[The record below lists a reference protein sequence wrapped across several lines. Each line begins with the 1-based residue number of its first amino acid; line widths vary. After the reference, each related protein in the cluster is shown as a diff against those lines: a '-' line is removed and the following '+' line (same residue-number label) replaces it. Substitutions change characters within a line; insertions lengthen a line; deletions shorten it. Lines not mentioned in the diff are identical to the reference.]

1 MTENDADRQLAEL
14 RVENERLRGLLRQ
27 RGIEAADAAL
37 VSSRKDYQ
45 HERELA
51 TEQARTIQA
60 EHRADAQAER
70 ADRALT
76 QRNDLSAIHAAL
88 VSNTEFNR
96 QILENSTDC
105 IKVLDLEGRLEFM
118 SAGGMRIMEIDD
130 FSRFMACPWVEF
142 WHGEYREKAQQ
153 AVGAAKAGDVGQ
165 FEGQTPTAKGNMRW
179 WEVIVSPVRGRDGAV
194 EKLLSISR
202 DITARHEADHRQRV
216 LFEEMHHRVKNTLT
230 TIIGIVQ
237 QSFRN
242 APSMAE
248 AESAVCER
256 LFALGTAHD
265 LLIRNEWI
273 SADLRDVVTGALS
286 AYVGETALVTAKGDS
301 LQLTSRAALTVAML
315 LNELATNAVK
325 YGAWATKNGH
335 VEIGWQVEGDELRF
349 CWHEHHGPCVE
360 PPKRCGFGTRLLQ
373 ELLPDA
379 LAGTATLHYEP
390 SGFIFELHAPVAS
403 LTTLTLVTETDIS
416 RAKLRGRRQ

>member
-1 MTENDADRQLAEL
+1 MKVAQQTKRNRNCHLWVGFPAPQSSRLRNSMTENDADRQLAEL
-14 RVENERLRGLLRQ
+14 KSENERLRALLHQ
-27 RGIEAADAAL
+27 SGIESADASLALARRDYRHERQLAGEQTRVAQAEENARLAEDRADLAEAKHTNLTAIDAAL
-37 VSSRKDYQ
+37 
-45 HERELA
+45 
-51 TEQARTIQA
+51 
-60 EHRADAQAER
+60 
-70 ADRALT
+70 LT
-76 QRNDLSAIHAAL
+76 
-88 VSNTEFNR
+88 NTEFGR

-142 WHGEYREKAQQ
+142 WHGDYREKAQQ
-153 AVGAAKAGDVGQ
+153 AVAAAKAGDVGQ

-325 YGAWATKNGH
+325 YGAWSTKNGH

-349 CWHEHHGPCVE
+349 CWHERHGPCVE
-360 PPKRCGFGTRLLQ
+360 PPKLPGFGTRLL
-373 ELLPDA
+373 
-379 LAGTATLHYEP
+379 
-390 SGFIFELHAPVAS
+390 
-403 LTTLTLVTETDIS
+403 
-416 RAKLRGRRQ
+416 

>member
-88 VSNTEFNR
+88 VSNAEFNR

-118 SAGGMRIMEIDD
+118 SAGGMHIMEIDD

-165 FEGQTPTAKGNMRW
+165 FEGQTPTAKGNMR
-179 WEVIVSPVRGRDGAV
+179 
-194 EKLLSISR
+194 
-202 DITARHEADHRQRV
+202 
-216 LFEEMHHRVKNTLT
+216 
-230 TIIGIVQ
+230 
-237 QSFRN
+237 
-242 APSMAE
+242 
-248 AESAVCER
+248 
-256 LFALGTAHD
+256 
-265 LLIRNEWI
+265 
-273 SADLRDVVTGALS
+273 
-286 AYVGETALVTAKGDS
+286 LV
-301 LQLTSRAALTVAML
+301 
-315 LNELATNAVK
+315 
-325 YGAWATKNGH
+325 
-335 VEIGWQVEGDELRF
+335 
-349 CWHEHHGPCVE
+349 
-360 PPKRCGFGTRLLQ
+360 
-373 ELLPDA
+373 
-379 LAGTATLHYEP
+379 
-390 SGFIFELHAPVAS
+390 PVAYP
-403 LTTLTLVTETDIS
+403 
-416 RAKLRGRRQ
+416 K